1 MRRHRAVF
9 FDFGGTLFS
18 YRPMRRSTVRLIGEA
33 VQRLGI
39 DVDLG
44 VAARA
49 YGGASQ
55 RAFAEHL
62 PRPYFLHRDVFH
74 AAFGHFA
81 AQFEREASRELLDW
95 FHEAQRRQVLEEFRL
110 REGARDVVSTL
121 RSSGLHVGI
130 VSNIDDDYL
139 EPMLARCGLD
149 ALVDAW
155 TSSEQ
160 AASCKPDPGIYR
172 VALAKAGVDPADVLF
187 VGDSREQD
195 IAGARALG
203 METALIVEPDAP
215 PPGAGALPA
224 AEPHHTI
231 AELGELLAI
240 ARPPA

>member
-1 MRRHRAVF
+1 MRRHRALF

-18 YRPMRRSTVRLIGEA
+18 YRPMRRSTVRLIAEA

-39 DVDLG
+39 DADLG

-55 RAFAEHL
+55 RAFADFV
-62 PRPYFLHRDVFH
+62 PRPYYLHRDVFH

-81 AQFEREASRELLDW
+81 AQFEREATPELRDW
-95 FHEAQRRQVLEEFRL
+95 FHEAQRLQVLEEFRL
-110 REGARDVVSTL
+110 RERALEVVSRL
-121 RSSGLHVGI
+121 RASGLHVGI

-139 EPMLARCGLD
+139 LPMLERCGL
-149 ALVDAW
+149 ANAIDAW
-155 TSSEQ
+155 TSSEE
-160 AASCKPDPGIYR
+160 AGSCKPDPGIYR
-172 VALAKAGVDPADVLF
+172 VALGKAGVDAADVLF

-231 AELGELLAI
+231 SELDELHGI

>member
-1 MRRHRAVF
+1 MF

-18 YRPMRRSTVRLIGEA
+18 YRPMRRSTVRLVGEA

-39 DVDLG
+39 DADLG

-55 RAFAEHL
+55 RAFAEYL

-74 AAFGHFA
+74 SAFRSFA
-81 AQFEREASRELLDW
+81 AQFEREATPALLDW
-95 FHEAQRRQVLEEFRL
+95 FHEAQRVQVLEEFRL
-110 REGARDVVSTL
+110 REGALELVTRL
-121 RSSGLHVGI
+121 RASGLHVGI

-139 EPMLARCGLD
+139 LPMLERCGL
-149 ALVDAW
+149 ARELDAW
-155 TSSEQ
+155 TSSEE
-160 AASCKPDPGIYR
+160 AGSCKPDPGIYKS
-172 VALAKAGVDPADVLF
+172 ALAKAGVAAVDVLF

-224 AEPHHTI
+224 VEPHHTI
-231 AELGELLAI
+231 AELDELDAI